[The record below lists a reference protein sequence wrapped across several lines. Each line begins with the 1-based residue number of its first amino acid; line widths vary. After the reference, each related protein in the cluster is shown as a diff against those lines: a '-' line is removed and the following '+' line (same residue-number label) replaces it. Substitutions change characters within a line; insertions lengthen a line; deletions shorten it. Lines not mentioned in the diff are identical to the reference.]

1 MMLPNFTIAY
11 WCVLVMALLPV
22 VCAGIAKSGMMRTPP
37 GKGGYDNADP
47 RSWLQRQ
54 TEWRA
59 RANNAQ
65 ANTFEALPFFF
76 AAVVIAHQLQATQG
90 RVDLLAVVFVV
101 LRVAY
106 VAAYVSDKAN
116 LRSVIWML
124 ALLANVALLF
134 AGFR

>member
-1 MMLPNFTIAY
+1 MLPNFTIAY

-37 GKGGYDNADP
+37 GEGGYDNADP
-47 RSWLQRQ
+47 RNWLQRQ

-76 AAVVIAHQLQATQG
+76 AAVVIAHQLQASQG
-90 RVDLLAVVFVV
+90 YVDVLALAFVA
-101 LRVAY
+101 LRLAH
-106 VAAYVSDKAN
+106 VAAYVANKAN
-116 LRSVIWML
+116 LRSVIWTL

>member
-1 MMLPNFTIAY
+1 MIPNFTIAY

-37 GKGGYDNADP
+37 GEGGYDNEDP
-47 RSWLQRQ
+47 RNWLLRQ

-76 AAVVIAHQLQATQG
+76 AAVIIAHQLQASQG
-90 RVDLLAVVFVV
+90 RVDVLALAFVV
-101 LRVAY
+101 LRLLY
-106 VAAYVSDKAN
+106 VAAYVANKAN

-124 ALLANVALLF
+124 ALLANVAILF

>member
-1 MMLPNFTIAY
+1 MLPNFTIAY
-11 WCVLVMALLPV
+11 WCVLVMAFLPV
-22 VCAGIAKSGMMRTPP
+22 VCAGIAKSGMMRMPP
-37 GKGGYDNADP
+37 GEGGYDNADP
-47 RSWLQRQ
+47 RNWLQRQ

-76 AAVVIAHQLQATQG
+76 AAVIIAHQLQAAQG
-90 RVDLLAVVFVV
+90 YVDVLAVVFVA

-106 VAAYVSDKAN
+106 IAAYVINKAN

-124 ALLANVALLF
+124 ALLVNVALLF
-134 AGFR
+134 TGFR

>member
-1 MMLPNFTIAY
+1 MFPNFTIAY

-37 GKGGYDNADP
+37 GAGGYDNADP
-47 RSWLQRQ
+47 RSWLLRQ
-54 TEWRA
+54 TDWRA
-59 RANNAQ
+59 RANSAQ

-76 AAVVIAHQLQATQG
+76 AAVIIAHQLQAVQG

-106 VAAYVSDKAN
+106 VAAYVVNKAN

>member
-1 MMLPNFTIAY
+1 MLPNFTIAY

-37 GKGGYDNADP
+37 GEGGYDNADP
-47 RSWLQRQ
+47 RSWLLRQ

-59 RANNAQ
+59 RANSAQ

-76 AAVVIAHQLQATQG
+76 AAVVIAHQLQAAQG
-90 RVDLLAVVFVV
+90 WVDLLAVVFVV

-106 VAAYVSDKAN
+106 VAAYVTDKAN

>member
-1 MMLPNFTIAY
+1 MLPNFTIAY
-11 WCVLVMALLPV
+11 WCVLTMALLPV

-37 GKGGYDNADP
+37 GEGGYDNADP
-47 RSWLQRQ
+47 RNWLQRQ

-76 AAVVIAHQLQATQG
+76 AAVIIAHQLQASQL
-90 RVDLLAVVFVV
+90 RVDVLAVVFVV
-101 LRVAY
+101 LRLAY
-106 VAAYVSDKAN
+106 VAAYVTNKAN

>member
-1 MMLPNFTIAY
+1 MFPNFTIAY

-37 GKGGYDNADP
+37 GEGGYDNADP
-47 RSWLQRQ
+47 RSWLLRQ
-54 TEWRA
+54 TDWRA

-76 AAVVIAHQLQATQG
+76 AAVIIAHQLQAAQG

-106 VAAYVSDKAN
+106 VAAYVTDKAN
-116 LRSVIWML
+116 LRSVIWTL

>member
-1 MMLPNFTIAY
+1 MLPNFTIAY
-11 WCVLVMALLPV
+11 GCVLVMALLPV

-37 GKGGYDNADP
+37 GEGGYDNADP
-47 RSWLQRQ
+47 RNWLQRQ
-54 TEWRA
+54 TDWRA

-76 AAVVIAHQLQATQG
+76 AAVIIAHQLQATQG
-90 RVDLLAVVFVV
+90 RVDLLALVFVV

-106 VAAYVSDKAN
+106 VAAYVTDKAN
-116 LRSVIWML
+116 LRSVIWMM